1 MAIPM
6 QVVVGVGA
14 GALALAAGCAA
25 IAAVSARDEAS
36 LRSRM
41 DTYIR
46 RSDRK
51 DSDRDRR
58 HEFKRKQIDSKLKS
72 LSERQRHGKS
82 RLGAVKGNLVRAGID
97 MPVTQ
102 YWLVCILLGLLATGL
117 WTFNRSLP
125 IATPVVFLAFTFVV
139 PRLYLGMRAG
149 KRQREFTQHFA
160 SAVDVLVRGLKSGLP
175 VNESLRVIGKEI
187 PDPVG
192 AEFRVVI
199 DEVNAG
205 LTIQE
210 ALYRSYERM
219 PTQELRFFATIISVQ
234 AQTGGN
240 LAEILSNISKV
251 LRDRAQLKEKAKAL
265 SGEARMSSV
274 IVGALPFVVA
284 SVLYFANREYISLLW
299 QTSAGNMIL
308 AGASFMMFMGV
319 FIMNRMGKLDV

>member
-1 MAIPM
+1 MAVPM
-6 QVVVGVGA
+6 NLVIGLGVGA
-14 GALALAAGCAA
+14 LAVAAGCGA
-25 IAAVSARDEAS
+25 IAMVSAREAS
-36 LRSRM
+36 ARQRRM
-41 DTYIR
+41 DTYVR
-46 RSDRK
+46 RPDRK
-51 DSDRDRR
+51 DSPRERR
-58 HEFKRKQIDSKLKS
+58 HEIKRKQIDSKLKT
-72 LSERQRHGKS
+72 LNERQKHAKS

-102 YWLVCILLGLLATGL
+102 FWLVCMLLGLLASGL
-117 WTFNRSLP
+117 WSFSRTMP
-125 IATPVVFLAFTFVV
+125 IATPAVFVAFTFLV

-149 KRQREFTQHFA
+149 KRQAEFTKHFA

-192 AEFRVVI
+192 SEFRIVI

-205 LTIQE
+205 LTMQD
-210 ALYRSYERM
+210 ALERAYDRM

-240 LAEILSNISKV
+240 LAEILSNIAKV
-251 LRDRAQLKEKAKAL
+251 LRDRAQLREKAKAL
-265 SGEARMSSV
+265 SGEARMSSI
-274 IVGALPFVVA
+274 IVGALPFVV
-284 SVLYFANREYISLLW
+284 SGVLYLANREYISLLW

-308 AGASFMMFMGV
+308 AGACFMMFMGV